1 MWAAE
6 ADEFGFKL
14 LKTSGLDELR
24 WLYKELEDEGI
35 AGEDETEEVLD
46 AWLELVGKCCWEL
59 LTEEVPSP
67 YVLFHTSSS
76 EGRGGA
82 SPSCWSLFEKYI
94 AIEERCDRRDI
105 RDIRLV
111 YIWELRIVW
120 RRTFVPASGKYSWRL
135 SRFLEICILSGLRP
149 WVSVKL
155 FRDLESLVSELYP
168 SFDLWRAEGCWADKN
183 FADEPRLGECAWL
196 LLYSSSKDWILFV
209 LRKLLE
215 SAEEEF
221 LEFAEASIFLI
232 ICLEEASWAWVG
244 VVLLRQIIKRSR
256 SWRFILWQIVMSSKS
271 ESLRTL
277 ASLSLSAT

>member
-14 LKTSGLDELR
+14 LKPNGLDELR

-35 AGEDETEEVLD
+35 AGEDETEDVLE
-46 AWLELVGKCCWEL
+46 AWPEPVGKDCWEL

-67 YVLFHTSSS
+67 YVLFHISSS

-82 SPSCWSLFEKYI
+82 SSSCWSLFEKYI
-94 AIEERCDRRDI
+94 AIEERCDSRDI

-120 RRTFVPASGKYSWRL
+120 RRTCVPASGKYSWRL
-135 SRFLEICILSGLRP
+135 LRFLEICILSGLRP

-155 FRDLESLVSELYP
+155 FRDLESLASELYP
-168 SFDLWRAEGCWADKN
+168 FLDLWREEGFWADKN
-183 FADEPRLGECAWL
+183 LADELRLGEWTWL
-196 LLYSSSKDWILFV
+196 LLYSSSKEWVLFV

-215 SAEEEF
+215 SVEEF
-221 LEFAEASIFLI
+221 LEFVEASIFLT

-244 VVLLRQIIKRSR
+244 VVLLRQTIKRSR
-256 SWRFILWQIVMSSKS
+256 SWRFMLWQIVMSSKS

-277 ASLSLSAT
+277 ESLSLSVT